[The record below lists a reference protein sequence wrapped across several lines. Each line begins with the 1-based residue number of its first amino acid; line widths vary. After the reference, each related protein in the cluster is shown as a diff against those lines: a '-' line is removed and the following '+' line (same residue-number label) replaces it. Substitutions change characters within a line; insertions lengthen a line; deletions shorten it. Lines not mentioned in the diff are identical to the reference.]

1 MRFEREAEEERIK
14 LNQIRE
20 DEQKRAQ
27 ADSRELKRINAENE
41 VRRIQK
47 ELDMIDEIANTTGGY
62 KN

>member
-14 LNQIRE
+14 RNQIRE

-27 ADSRELKRINAENE
+27 ADRRELKRINAENE

>member
-27 ADSRELKRINAENE
+27 ADRRELKRINAENE